1 MTISLDDLT
10 KIFKHQTEASKDY
23 TPTDTLAY
31 IVFDGRNQNALTV
44 QKDKLG
50 DLTTSL
56 EGYIHE
62 GYRDRT
68 PIFIRPESDV

>member
-1 MTISLDDLT
+1 MTLDELT
-10 KIFKHQTEASKDY
+10 HIFRHQTKKSDDF

-31 IVFDGRNQNALTV
+31 IVFDGKNQSALSV
-44 QKDKLG
+44 QTADLKN
-50 DLTTSL
+50 LTTSL

-68 PIFIRPESDV
+68 PIFIKPESDV

>member
-1 MTISLDDLT
+1 MTLDELT
-10 KIFKHQTEASKDY
+10 HIFRHQTTAGEDF

-31 IVFDGRNQNALTV
+31 IVFDGKNQTPLTV
-44 QKDKLG
+44 QTA
-50 DLTTSL
+50 DLAKIIGSL

-68 PIFIRPESDV
+68 PIFIKPESDV